1 MTTPVTGI
9 LFARLL
15 QVPSLRL
22 FFSGSAFSS
31 NKAPLCGI
39 MAIETVHPKIHG
51 SGPKRPLGDLVIVIQ
66 TLQSDVIIYLC
77 LKPLDLEFFTV
88 LELKM
93 KELTKQVFTCSN
105 STMKTAERTVTHCSS
120 VFVVEFEQVEF
131 HVDLGSL

>member
-22 FFSGSAFSS
+22 FSSGNVFSS
-31 NKAPLCGI
+31 NKAPACGI
-39 MAIETVHPKIHG
+39 KAIETVHPKIHG
-51 SGPKRPLGDLVIVIQ
+51 FGPKRPLGDVVIVIQ
-66 TLQSDVIIYLC
+66 TLQSDVIIYLY

-93 KELTKQVFTCSN
+93 KKLTKQVFTCSN
-105 STMKTAERTVTHCSS
+105 STMKTAERTVTHCCS
-120 VFVVEFEQVEF
+120 VFIVEFEQVEF
-131 HVDLGSL
+131 HVDLGFL